1 MKKLAV
7 VVCLLA
13 VNSGTALA
21 ADLAAR
27 PYAKAAPMISPA
39 YDWSGFYI
47 GANVGGAWTKESSTT
62 TALNGAP
69 GGPGNAGSG
78 LGGRSGVVGGGQIGY
93 NFMVAPNFLLGI
105 EADIDG
111 TSLSGSVLSPTG
123 TNRHSAKVDAFGTV
137 RGRAGFTQ
145 NNWLFYGTGGFAW
158 STGSV
163 SRTQIVAQPL
173 AVPPIPA
180 AAGTVETSS
189 NTRTGWA
196 AGAGVEW
203 GIAQNWTVKAEY
215 LYLDLGKMTSR
226 FPLANRQ
233 QTNTLTMNV
242 ARIGVNYKFGGP
254 VVARY

>member
-1 MKKLAV
+1 MKKLAFV
-7 VVCLLA
+7 SFLLVA
-13 VNSGTALA
+13 SSGSALA
-21 ADLAAR
+21 ADLGAR
-27 PYAKAAPMISPA
+27 PYSKAPPMISPA

-47 GANVGGAWTKESSTT
+47 GANVGGAWTRESSST
-62 TALNGAP
+62 TALNGVV
-69 GGPGNAGSG
+69 GGGGNRGSG
-78 LGGRSGVVGGGQIGY
+78 LGGASGVVGGGQIGY

-105 EADIDG
+105 EADVDG
-111 TSLSGSVLSPTG
+111 TSLRGSALSPNG
-123 TNRHSAKVDAFGTV
+123 ADSGSAKVDAFGTV

-163 SRTQIVAQPL
+163 TRTQLVAQRT

-180 AAGTVETSS
+180 AAGTVETAS
-189 NTRTGWA
+189 NTRTGWT
-196 AGAGVEW
+196 AGGGVEW
-203 GIAQNWTVKAEY
+203 GFMQNWTVKAEY
-215 LYLDLGKMTSR
+215 LYLDLGKVTSV
-226 FPLANRQ
+226 FPLANRM

>member
-1 MKKLAV
+1 MKKLAFV
-7 VVCLLA
+7 SFLLA
-13 VNSGTALA
+13 VSSGSALA

-27 PYAKAAPMISPA
+27 PYSKAPAMISPA

-47 GANVGGAWTKESSTT
+47 GANVGGAWIRESSST
-62 TALNGAP
+62 TALNGAV
-69 GGPGNAGSG
+69 GGGGNRGTG

-105 EADIDG
+105 EADVDG
-111 TSLSGSVLSPTG
+111 TSLSGSALSPSG
-123 TNRHSAKVDAFGTV
+123 ADRGNAKIDAFGTV
-137 RGRAGFTQ
+137 RGRVGFTQ

-163 SRTQIVAQPL
+163 TRTQIVAQPT

-196 AGAGVEW
+196 AGGGVEW
-203 GIAQNWTVKAEY
+203 GFAQNWTVKAEY
-215 LYLDLGKMTSR
+215 LYLDLGKVTSV
-226 FPLANRQ
+226 FPLANRM

-254 VVARY
+254 AVARY